1 MKIEK
6 EKNEKNRILNK
17 LRSSEKKHKTKNL

>member
-17 LRSSEKKHKTKNL
+17 LRSSEKKLKSKNL